1 MTTKWCRRLRTAR
14 LPIRAPL
21 PPLLPPTGPE
31 NSPVTS
37 TAPALHLS
45 ARTPGMFPRAAS
57 HRCTKQSR
65 TEVGFSSL
73 AHLLVH
79 QTARNWAGKNNS
91 QKNYLCQKISGAA
104 LNQARAV
111 PERRAAVFFSF
122 FFFPRRKY
130 VRAGGKKLQGIIQ
143 ITWPVLV
150 LKIQRKYTLL
160 LEKKPPSLMSLVLL
174 FLLPP
179 DVSFSSEADTFWSLR

>member
-1 MTTKWCRRLRTAR
+1 MTTKWCCRPRTAR
-14 LPIRAPL
+14 LPIRALL

-31 NSPVTS
+31 NSPVRS

-45 ARTPGMFPRAAS
+45 ARTPALFLRAAS
-57 HRCTKQSR
+57 HRCAKQSR

-79 QTARNWAGKNNS
+79 QTGRNWAGKNNS
-91 QKNYLCQKISGAA
+91 QKNYLCQKISGGA
-104 LNQARAV
+104 LNQAAAV
-111 PERRAAVFFSF
+111 PERRAAVFF

-160 LEKKPPSLMSLVLL
+160 LKKVKK
-174 FLLPP
+174 
-179 DVSFSSEADTFWSLR
+179 